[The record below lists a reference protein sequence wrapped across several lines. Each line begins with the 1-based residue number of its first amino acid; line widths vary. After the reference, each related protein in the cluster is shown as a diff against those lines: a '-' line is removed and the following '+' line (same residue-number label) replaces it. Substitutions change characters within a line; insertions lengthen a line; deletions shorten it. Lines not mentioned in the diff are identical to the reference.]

1 MICRDAQ
8 SGRLKRINDQNV
20 KYETPNLG
28 VSTMFMIYT
37 RPDSGFRF
45 KQCFLPFTY
54 QFLLLCTLYFYL
66 EAACFYFDPDY
77 IFKFKNYDNEKE
89 IEFSLDGINFGLAY
103 YCTFR
108 CKRSEREGSHEKVFK
123 RIAKSADE

>member
-45 KQCFLPFTY
+45 KHVSTIHVSVLT
-54 QFLLLCTLYFYL
+54 TLHIIFYL